1 MEKRKIRKRGKQMI
15 KIGAGW
21 NKVNEKGIFIPIA
34 FEKSAESLTINL
46 KEASMILFEN
56 KDKTSDTQ
64 PDWHVFL
71 GEKKEK

>member
-1 MEKRKIRKRGKQMI
+1 MI

-34 FEKSAESLTINL
+34 FEKSADGLTINL
-46 KEASMILFEN
+46 KEASLILFEN
-56 KDKTSDTQ
+56 KEKTTELH
-64 PDWHVFL
+64 PDWNVFL